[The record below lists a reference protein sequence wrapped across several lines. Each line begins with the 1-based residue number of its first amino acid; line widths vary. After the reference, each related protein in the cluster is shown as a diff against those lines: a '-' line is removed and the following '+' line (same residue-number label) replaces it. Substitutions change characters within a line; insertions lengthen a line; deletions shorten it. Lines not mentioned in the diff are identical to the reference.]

1 MGTKKALLIAKE
13 FSDQVKKKY
22 PVDKIYL
29 FGSYAKDGANEGS
42 DIDLCVVSP
51 IFGKDYQ
58 KEEME
63 LIKLAMKID
72 TDISP
77 VPFNSVDIND
87 KWSQLA
93 HEITTYGIQI

>member
-51 IFGKDYQ
+51 IFHGSIALRASLTIFDT
-58 KEEME
+58 
-63 LIKLAMKID
+63 KI
-72 TDISP
+72 
-77 VPFNSVDIND
+77 
-87 KWSQLA
+87 W
-93 HEITTYGIQI
+93 ER